1 MRKER
6 VQPNS
11 KNSYSLGISLSENAY
26 DALDSGFHQ
35 ELIKMVRQLNDS
47 PNHPPSQFHF
57 AKTLI
62 AQYYT
67 GGITW

>member
-1 MRKER
+1 

-26 DALDSGFHQ
+26 DALNSGFHQ

-47 PNHPPSQFHF
+47 PNHNS
-57 AKTLI
+57 
-62 AQYYT
+62 
-67 GGITW
+67 ITATHHHNSTSPRL